1 MNTFTFFLFIF
12 FVAIIIIGTYIW
24 SRRRKESRRREM
36 AGWVF
41 SHNLSF
47 SAANDGEMKDRY
59 PSFKCLQQGKQRYA
73 YNVIEGSVDN
83 RKVYAFDYH
92 YETGDGKNTHH
103 YYFSA
108 VILDTNLPLKPLF
121 IRNEKFLDKVEDFL
135 GFDDIKFES
144 VEFNKQFHVKAPDKK
159 WAYDVLNQTT
169 MEFLLGSPRFYL
181 DFHDRYVIAYRK
193 DRFYISE
200 FEEAI
205 HVVTGILDRLP
216 ESVVQEL
223 KGNQ

>member
-1 MNTFTFFLFIF
+1 MNTFTFFPFIF
-12 FVAIIIIGTYIW
+12 FVAIIIGTYIW

-36 AGWVF
+36 AGWAF

-47 SAANDGEMKDRY
+47 SAANDGEMEERY
-59 PSFKCLQQGKQRYA
+59 PYFKCLQEGNRRHA
-73 YNVIEGSVDN
+73 YNVIEGSIDN
-83 RKVYAFDYH
+83 RKICAFDY
-92 YETGDGKNTHH
+92 YYQTGSGKNTQRH
-103 YYFSA
+103 YLSA
-108 VILDTNLPLKPLF
+108 VILDTGLPLKLLF

-193 DRFYISE
+193 DRFYVSE

-205 HVVTGILDRLP
+205 HVITGILDRLP